1 MLKITYFGHA
11 AFMLKTSDASILI
24 DPFFHGNPLSPVKPN
39 EVEADYILVTH
50 GHGDHIGD
58 TVEIAKRTDALAIS
72 NSEICRWLSG
82 KGVRTHAMHI
92 GGGHSFPFG
101 YVKMTQAL
109 HGSSLPDGSYGGN
122 PGGFTLNMNDGSN
135 YYFAGDTGL
144 FGDMRLI
151 GEEGLDAA
159 VIPIGD
165 NYTMGPKDALKAAE
179 FLHPQV
185 VIPIH
190 YDTFDVIEQDVEAW
204 KANVEA
210 ELDIDVVVMQ
220 PGESVSL

>member
-1 MLKITYFGHA
+1 MLNITYFGHA
-11 AFMLKTSDASILI
+11 AFLLETGGVKILV
-24 DPFFHGNPLSPVKPN
+24 DPFLKGNPLSPVTPDD
-39 EVEADYILVTH
+39 VEGDYILVTH
-50 GHGDHIGD
+50 GHGDHLGD
-58 TVEIAKRTDALAIS
+58 TVEIALRTGALAIS
-72 NSEICRWLSG
+72 NAEICGWLRE
-82 KGVRTHAMHI
+82 KGVRTHALHI

-122 PGGFTLNMNDGSN
+122 PGGFLLNLSDGSN

-159 VIPIGD
+159 VLPIGD
-165 NYTMGPKDALKAAE
+165 NYTMGPKDALKAVQ
-179 FLHPQV
+179 FLHPKI

-190 YDTFDVIEQDVEAW
+190 YDTFDVIQQDVEAW
-204 KANVEA
+204 KTLVESETDANVLA
-210 ELDIDVVVMQ
+210 MQ
-220 PGESVSL
+220 PGENADI